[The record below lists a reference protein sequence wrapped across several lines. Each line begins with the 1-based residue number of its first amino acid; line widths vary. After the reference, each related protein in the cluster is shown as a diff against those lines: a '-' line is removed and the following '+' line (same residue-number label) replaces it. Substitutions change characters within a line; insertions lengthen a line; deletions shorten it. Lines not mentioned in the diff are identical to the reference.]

1 MNDHIKNLQPYKL
14 TSHKAW
20 EYTDEER
27 NGILKLDWNEAS
39 IPPSPLVKKQIKEL
53 IDKGHINWY
62 PDVKRKQ
69 LLELLEEYVEL
80 DKSYLQYFASSDSL
94 HEYITTMLLTIG
106 KKALLL
112 VPAYDNFR
120 LSCQAKG
127 AEVVYYQ
134 FKEDFS
140 FSEKEFKNEIKDL
153 SPDLVY
159 ICTPNNPTGY
169 LHSVAYIESL
179 LKEFPNIYFII
190 DEAYYEFAG
199 VTCKDLVKEYKNI
212 IITRTFSKAFG
223 IANFRIGYMIS
234 NPENINLISKIRNP
248 KNISSFSQQ
257 AAIAVLS
264 DIEYMKNYVKEVTQA
279 KSIFYKELQE
289 IIPSYNT
296 IHCGGGNFIL
306 ISFKEKEEKESL
318 AAYLEENHIFVRNLS
333 YSYRDGAFLRITIG
347 TEEQM
352 QYVAKVI
359 KSYYEK

>member
-1 MNDHIKNLQPYKL
+1 MNTHIKNLQPYKL

-39 IPPSPLVKKQIKEL
+39 IAPSPLVKKQIREL

-69 LLELLEEYVEL
+69 LLELLEQYVEL

-94 HEYITTMLLTIG
+94 HEYITTMLLTVG
-106 KKALLL
+106 KKALML

-127 AEVVYYQ
+127 AEVTYYQ
-134 FKEDFS
+134 FKDDFS
-140 FSEKEFKNEIKDL
+140 FSEDEFKNEISRL
-153 SPDLVY
+153 SPELVY

-169 LHSVAYIESL
+169 IHPTAYIESL
-179 LKEFPNIYFII
+179 LKEFPNVYFII

-199 VTCKDLVKEYKNI
+199 VTCKDLVIEYKNI

-264 DIEYMKNYVKEVTQA
+264 DVEYMKNYVKEVNQA
-279 KSIFYKELQE
+279 KNIFYKTLQE
-289 IIPSYNT
+289 IIPPYNT

-306 ISFKEKEEKESL
+306 ISFKENEEKESL
-318 AAYLEENHIFVRNLS
+318 AIFLEENQIFVRNLS
-333 YSYRDGAFLRITIG
+333 YSYREGAFLRITVG
-347 TEEQM
+347 TTEQM
-352 QYVAKVI
+352 LYVADII
-359 KSYYEK
+359 KRFYEK

>member
-1 MNDHIKNLQPYKL
+1 MNDHIKNLQPYRL

-39 IPPSPLVKKQIKEL
+39 IAPSPLVKKQIREL

-69 LLELLEEYVEL
+69 LLELLEQYVEL

-94 HEYITTMLLTIG
+94 HEYITTMLLTVG
-106 KKALLL
+106 KKALML

-127 AEVVYYQ
+127 AEVTYYQ
-134 FKEDFS
+134 FKDDFS
-140 FSEKEFKNEIKDL
+140 FSEDEFKNEISRL
-153 SPDLVY
+153 SPELVY

-169 LHSVAYIESL
+169 IHPTAYIESL
-179 LKEFPNIYFII
+179 LKEFPNVYFII

-199 VTCKDLVKEYKNI
+199 VTCKDLVIEYKNI

-264 DIEYMKNYVKEVTQA
+264 DVEYMRSYVKEVIQA
-279 KSIFYKELQE
+279 KSIFYKRLKE
-289 IIPSYNT
+289 IIPSYNA

-306 ISFKEKEEKESL
+306 ISFKENEEKESL
-318 AAYLEENHIFVRNLS
+318 AIFLEENQIFVRNLS
-333 YSYRDGAFLRITIG
+333 YSYREGAFLRITVG
-347 TEEQM
+347 TTEQM
-352 QYVAKVI
+352 LYVADII
-359 KSYYEK
+359 KRFYEK